1 MRFKT
6 EHFKK
11 HNLLKKGSLVRFF
24 FIPGKDCGEFV
35 DVWETR
41 CSISLYGV
49 HEQGYESLE
58 EDNYKF
64 LKMHVFLEKIDLSE
78 ARKKYKNSNFNNP
91 NLIGGEYFVAYSL
104 TDKKIIFCSADGT
117 LVEEIRGNNG
127 N

>member
-24 FIPGKDCGEFV
+24 FNYDRENGEFV
-35 DVWETR
+35 DVCETR

-49 HEQGYESLE
+49 HEQGYEKFD
-58 EDNYKF
+58 EDKYKF
-64 LKMHVFLEKIDLSE
+64 LKMHVFLEKIELNE
-78 ARKKYKNSNFNNP
+78 ARKKYKNSNFKNP
-91 NLIGGEYFVAYSL
+91 NLTRSEYFVAYSI
-104 TDKKIIFCSADGT
+104 TDNKVVFCSTEGT